1 MKTLGVIANCNK
13 NHAPAVL
20 KRLRVKADEL
30 GIQLIPDDATGR
42 LLGMSGMGDPAQA
55 LEKADAVIV
64 LGGDG
69 SMLRAVRSLDGLDIP
84 LIGVNLGALGFL
96 TSVTEGDLER
106 ALECL
111 VRKDYSVSVRVTV
124 DCEVHRGGSVVGQYR
139 ALNDVVLKSTR
150 SRVATLRLM
159 TDGQE
164 VGDVVCDGLIVS
176 TPTGSTGYSLSAGG
190 PVVVPSAQVLVV
202 SLICPH
208 TFSTRPLVL
217 PDASAIEIHVL
228 ERSGGT
234 EVSVDGQ
241 VGQPIEIGDRVLAR
255 RSQHCVRFIH
265 LPGYSYFTVLHQKLH
280 WRGSNV

>member
-1 MKTLGVIANCNK
+1 MKLLGVIANCSK

-20 KRLRVKADEL
+20 NRLRLKAESL
-30 GIQLIPDDATGR
+30 GIGLLPDEATGG
-42 LLGMSGMGDPAQA
+42 LMGLDGDGGSRSF
-55 LEKADAVIV
+55 ERADVVMV

-69 SMLRAVRSLDGLDIP
+69 TMLRAVRALNGLDIP

-106 ALECL
+106 SLDCL
-111 VRKDYSVSVRVTV
+111 VRQDYSVSVRVTV
-124 DCEVHRGGSVVGQYR
+124 DCEIRRGGRAVGTYR
-139 ALNDVVLKSTR
+139 ALNDVVLRSTC

-159 TDGQE
+159 ADGQE

-190 PVVVPSAQVLVV
+190 PVVVPSAEVLVV

-217 PDASAIEIHVL
+217 PDRSAIEVRVL
-228 ERSGGT
+228 ERSAET
-234 EVSVDGQ
+234 ELSVDGQ
-241 VGQPIEIGDRVLAR
+241 VGQVTRVGDAIVVK
-255 RSQHCVRFIH
+255 RSAQCVRFIH
-265 LPGYSYFTVLHQKLH
+265 LPGYNYFTVLHQKLH